1 MTPPRKTESLG
12 TDDLILR
19 LAAEAVGRPAPSGL
33 WLERRL
39 GLASVLAVCIGAGL
53 AVLLFG
59 SGPSLASTVPTAPFW
74 HKVACSLAIAAG
86 GFLLARSLAR
96 PEGSVRPLAAL
107 LPGAVL
113 LALGAVMDDSGYP
126 VMGRSGQSVPICL
139 GAIVL
144 LSLPALG
151 LILGVVRS
159 GAPTRPT
166 FAGTA
171 TGILAGGL
179 GAAAYAVACKNDGGL
194 FVAVWYSAAILIV
207 AGLGALAGRR
217 VLAW

>member
-1 MTPPRKTESLG
+1 MMSPDKTN
-12 TDDLILR
+12 DLIGS
-19 LAAEAVGRPAPSGL
+19 LAQEAGSRRTRSGL

-39 GLASVLAVCIGAGL
+39 GLAVVLALGLGAGL
-53 AVLLFG
+53 AILLFG

-74 HKVACSLAIAAG
+74 HKIACSLAVAAG
-86 GFLLARSLAR
+86 GFLLVRSLAR
-96 PEGSVRPLAAL
+96 PDGSGRSIVALLPAAAL
-107 LPGAVL
+107 LV
-113 LALGAVMDDSGYP
+113 LGAVTDESGFP
-126 VMGRSGQSVPICL
+126 VLGRSGQSVPICL
-139 GAIVL
+139 AAIVL

-171 TGILAGGL
+171 IGILAGGL

-194 FVAVWYSAAILIV
+194 FVAIWYSAAILIV
-207 AGLGALAGRR
+207 AGLGALLGRR

>member
-1 MTPPRKTESLG
+1 MTSPGKTN
-12 TDDLILR
+12 DLIGS
-19 LAAEAVGRPAPSGL
+19 LAQEAGSRHTRSKL

-39 GLASVLAVCIGAGL
+39 GLAAILALGFGAGL
-53 AVLLFG
+53 AILLFG

-86 GFLLARSLAR
+86 GFLLVRSLAR
-96 PEGSVRPLAAL
+96 PEGSGRSIVAL
-107 LPGAVL
+107 LPGVAL
-113 LALGAVMDDSGYP
+113 LVLGAVTDESGFP
-126 VMGRSGQSVPICL
+126 VLGRSGQSVPICL
-139 GAIVL
+139 AAIVL

-171 TGILAGGL
+171 IGILAGGL

-207 AGLGALAGRR
+207 AGLGALLGRR

>member
-1 MTPPRKTESLG
+1 MTSPG
-12 TDDLILR
+12 NTDDLIGS
-19 LAAEAVGRPAPSGL
+19 LAQQAGSHGARSKL

-39 GLASVLAVCIGAGL
+39 GLAALLALGLGAGL
-53 AVLLFG
+53 AILLFG

-74 HKVACSLAIAAG
+74 HKVACSLAVAAG
-86 GFLLARSLAR
+86 GFLLVRSLAR
-96 PEGSVRPLAAL
+96 PDGSGRSIVAL
-107 LPGAVL
+107 VPGAAL
-113 LALGAVMDDSGYP
+113 LALGAVTDESGFP
-126 VMGRSGQSVPICL
+126 VLGRSGQSVPICL
-139 GAIVL
+139 AAIVL

-166 FAGTA
+166 FAGIA
-171 TGILAGGL
+171 IGILAGAL

-207 AGLGALAGRR
+207 AGLGALLGRR